1 MSTTITILRIKMSSL
16 SKFLKLIK
24 FEHTIFALPFA
35 YIGMFMGFENGFSF
49 RVFLLVTVAMA
60 SARSAAMALNRII
73 DLKYDAMNERTKNR
87 ELPSGKIKLKEA
99 YLFTFIS
106 ILIFEITTYFINPLA
121 FKLSPVALFFILT
134 YSYTKRFTAL
144 CHLYLGFTDALAPL
158 GGYVAAKGELTLP
171 IWLLAGFV
179 SFWIAG
185 FDILYALQ
193 DREFDKRVGLHSI
206 PVSLG
211 VRSAMF
217 VARIF
222 HLVAFIFLIGSMYL
236 FRLSYFAYLGA
247 LVVAFLLFLEH
258 RLVDP
263 DDPKK
268 INLAFFNINSYISI
282 VLLIS
287 FLVGKYLG

>member
-1 MSTTITILRIKMSSL
+1 MSSL
-16 SKFLKLIK
+16 KKFLNMIK

-35 YIGMFMGFENGFSF
+35 YIGMFMGFKDGFSL
-49 RVFLLVTVAMA
+49 RIFLLVTVAMA

-73 DLKYDAMNERTKNR
+73 DLKYDAMNERTRNR

-106 ILIFEITTYFINPLA
+106 IVIFEITTYFINPLA

-144 CHLYLGFTDALAPL
+144 CHLYLGITDAIAPL
-158 GGYVAAKGELTLP
+158 GGYVAAAEKLSLP

-193 DREFDKRVGLHSI
+193 DREFDRRAGLRSI

-211 VRSAMF
+211 VKGAMA

-222 HLVAFIFLIGSMYL
+222 HFVAFLFLIASMYL
-236 FRLSYFAYLGA
+236 FKLSNFAYVGA

-268 INLAFFNINSYISI
+268 INLAFFNINSYISV

-287 FLVGKYLG
+287 FLVGKYFG

>member
-1 MSTTITILRIKMSSL
+1 MFTTITILRIKMSSL

-87 ELPSGKIKLKEA
+87 ELPSGKIKPKEA

-258 RLVDP
+258 KLVDP

>member
-1 MSTTITILRIKMSSL
+1 MSSL
-16 SKFLKLIK
+16 KKFLNMIK

-35 YIGMFMGFENGFSF
+35 YIGMFMGFERGFSF
-49 RVFLLVTVAMA
+49 RVFLLVTLAMA

-99 YLFTFIS
+99 YLFTLIS
-106 ILIFEITTYFINPLA
+106 ILIFETTTYFINPLA

-134 YSYTKRFTAL
+134 YSYTKRFTPL
-144 CHLYLGFTDALAPL
+144 CHLYLGFTDAIAPL
-158 GGYVAAKGELTLP
+158 GGYVAAAEKLSLP

-193 DREFDKRVGLHSI
+193 DREFDRRVGLHSI

-211 VRSAMF
+211 VKGAMI
-217 VARIF
+217 VARVF
-222 HLVAFIFLIGSMYL
+222 HFIAFLFLLGSMYL
-236 FRLSYFAYLGA
+236 FGLSYYAYAGA
-247 LVVAFLLFLEH
+247 MIVAFLLFLEH

-263 DDPKK
+263 DDPRK
-268 INLAFFNINSYISI
+268 INLAFFNINSYISV
-282 VLLIS
+282 VLLIA
-287 FLVGKYLG
+287 FLVGKYFG

>member
-1 MSTTITILRIKMSSL
+1 MSSL
-16 SKFLKLIK
+16 KKFLNMIK

-35 YIGMFMGFENGFSF
+35 YIGMFMGFKDGFSL
-49 RVFLLVTVAMA
+49 RIFLLVTVAMA

-73 DLKYDAMNERTKNR
+73 DLKYDAMNERTRNR

-144 CHLYLGFTDALAPL
+144 CHLYLGITDAIAPL
-158 GGYVAAKGELTLP
+158 GGYVAAAEKLSLP

-193 DREFDKRVGLHSI
+193 DREFDRRAGLHSI

-211 VRSAMF
+211 VKGAMV

-222 HLVAFIFLIGSMYL
+222 HFVAFLFLIASMYL
-236 FRLSYFAYLGA
+236 FKLSNFAYVGA
-247 LVVAFLLFLEH
+247 LVVALLLFLEH

-268 INLAFFNINSYISI
+268 INLAFFNINSYISV

-287 FLVGKYLG
+287 FLVGKYFG